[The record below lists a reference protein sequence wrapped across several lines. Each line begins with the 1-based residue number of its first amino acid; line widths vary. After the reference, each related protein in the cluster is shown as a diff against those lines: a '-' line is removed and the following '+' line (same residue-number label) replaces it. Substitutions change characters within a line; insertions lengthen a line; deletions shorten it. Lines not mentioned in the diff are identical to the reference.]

1 MKLRREKQDMP
12 KKVKAKKA
20 PVLHMGLRRKT
31 TIVLWLLLA
40 FSLAFA
46 IYKNFT
52 AIDTHTVHEVE
63 IIETKIIDTNR
74 IESFVENFANIFY
87 TWDNS
92 RDAIDERTEK
102 LKGFL
107 TEELQMLNM
116 DMVTA
121 NTESSSTIED
131 FQVWDVLLL
140 DDNNFQILFSV
151 RQLVTA
157 ITCEAVYDYVEEPS
171 MNEVYNPETGEAEYV
186 ESATEKQIASQ
197 VETTS
202 ERWIM
207 SYYTVVVHM
216 DENGGMVITRNPTIS
231 GAPEKSGYEPTAV
244 TSDGTVDSTAQAE
257 VDEFLTTF
265 FKLYPTASETEL
277 SYYVKDT
284 VLAPVDTEYEFGD
297 IINPVYSAKDGQ
309 ITARFA
315 VSYYD
320 TVTMTTQVSQ
330 YVFTLE
336 KSETGNYMIVG
347 AGV

>member
-1 MKLRREKQDMP
+1 MPEKG
-12 KKVKAKKA
+12 KAKKA

-31 TIVLWLLLA
+31 TVALWLLLA

-63 IIETKIIDTNR
+63 VIETKIIDTNR
-74 IESFVENFANIFY
+74 IESFVENFANIYY

-92 RDAIDERTEK
+92 RDAIEERTEK

-107 TEELQMLNM
+107 TGELQTLNM

-121 NTESSSTIED
+121 NTKSMSTIED

-140 DDNNFQILFSV
+140 DDHNFQVFFSV

-157 ITCEAVYDYVEEPS
+157 TTYETVYDYVEEPS
-171 MNEVYNPETGEAEYV
+171 ISEVYNPETGEAEYV
-186 ESATEKQIASQ
+186 ESATEKQITSQ

-202 ERWIM
+202 ESRVT
-207 SYYTVVVHM
+207 SYYTVIVHM

-231 GAPEKSGYEPTAV
+231 GAPEKSGYEPASA
-244 TSDGTVDSTAQAE
+244 TSDGTVDSTAQTE
-257 VDEFLTTF
+257 IDEFLTSF

-277 SYYVKDT
+277 SYYVKDS
-284 VLAPVDTEYEFGD
+284 VLAPVNTEYEFGG
-297 IINPVYSAKDGQ
+297 IINPVYSEKDGQ
-309 ITARFA
+309 VTARFA

-320 TVTMTTQVSQ
+320 TVTMTTQISQ
-330 YVFTLE
+330 YVLTLE
-336 KSETGNYMIVG
+336 KSETGNYIIVG
-347 AGV
+347 AGI